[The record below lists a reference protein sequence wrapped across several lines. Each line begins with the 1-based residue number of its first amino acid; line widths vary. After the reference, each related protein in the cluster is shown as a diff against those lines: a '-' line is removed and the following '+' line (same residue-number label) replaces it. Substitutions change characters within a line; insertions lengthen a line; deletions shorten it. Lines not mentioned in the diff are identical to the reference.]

1 MLEFFGQRDEN
12 FGSGRP
18 DRPTPAALSA
28 AKNLELGRRD
38 AVLFPC
44 RAATTL
50 SVHNSGGLFRPY
62 QALHRIKCP
71 CVTNGRRFHV
81 TLIRESEY
89 KKKHGFCGEYIGYR
103 PLESTVTIGTY
114 EDGRSIIPV
123 QSCDYLVGSQKRK
136 TVKRG
141 PKPWVLRPSN

>member
-50 SVHNSGGLFRPY
+50 SVHNLGGCLDLAKLST
-62 QALHRIKCP
+62 ALNVCASQM
-71 CVTNGRRFHV
+71 GG
-81 TLIRESEY
+81 
-89 KKKHGFCGEYIGYR
+89 GFMSR
-103 PLESTVTIGTY
+103 
-114 EDGRSIIPV
+114 
-123 QSCDYLVGSQKRK
+123 
-136 TVKRG
+136 
-141 PKPWVLRPSN
+141 